1 MASSLLIIILPG
13 ATIALGATA
22 FCFYSWCLSIGKK
35 LEKGKVEASIDLE
48 DPVSHQLISH
58 VDLVRATNNFSEDH
72 MLGSGGFGK
81 VFKGQLSNGLVV
93 AIKVL
98 DMRSKHSVKSFE
110 AECRVFRMAR
120 HRNLIRVI
128 NTCSNMD
135 FIALVLQYMLN
146 GSLDMLLHHSE
157 DGGRQFGFRERLGAM
172 LDVSMAMEYLHHGY
186 HEVVLHCDLKPSNV
200 LFDEDMTAHVA
211 DFGIARLLQGEDSST
226 ISSNMPGTIGYMS
239 PEYGSYGKA
248 SRLSD
253 VFSYGIMLLEV
264 FTGRKPTDAMF
275 VGELSLRRWV
285 YQSFPAEQTHV
296 VDARLLQGSSSSCNL
311 HGNFL
316 LPVLEVG
323 LLCSNDLPSDR
334 IKMNDVV
341 VMLKRIQMK
350 YTAWATETSH
360 SATP

>member
-22 FCFYSWCLSIGKK
+22 FCFYTWCLSIGKK

-58 VDLVRATNNFSEDH
+58 VDLVRATDNFSEDH
-72 MLGSGGFGK
+72 MLGFGGFGK
-81 VFKGQLSNGLVV
+81 VFKGQLSSGLVV

-98 DMRSKHSVKSFE
+98 DMRSKHSVKSFDT
-110 AECRVFRMAR
+110 ECRVFRMAR

-135 FIALVLQYMLN
+135 FIALVLQYMPN

-211 DFGIARLLQGEDSST
+211 DFGIARLLQ
-226 ISSNMPGTIGYMS
+226 
-239 PEYGSYGKA
+239 EYGSYGKA

-285 YQSFPAEQTHV
+285 YQSFPSELTHV
-296 VDARLLQGSSSSCNL
+296 VDARLLQDSSSSCNL

-323 LLCSNDLPSDR
+323 LLCSNDSPCNR
-334 IKMNDVV
+334 IKMSDVV
-341 VMLKRIQMK
+341 VMLKSIQMK
-350 YTAWATETSH
+350 YTAWAVETSQR
-360 SATP
+360 ATP